1 MRESSGESVVGSDP
15 EGTPCHCRGRGFIPD
30 PLIQELRLSNA
41 AWHCQQKKRLHKKKI
56 DRLMENTSVFC
67 SMQNSIEHTSKQN
80 PVFVKSKAQ
89 NYQRRFFPEVVKVFY
104 Q

>member
-1 MRESSGESVVGSDP
+1 
-15 EGTPCHCRGRGFIPD
+15 
-30 PLIQELRLSNA
+30 
-41 AWHCQQKKRLHKKKI
+41 
-56 DRLMENTSVFC
+56 MENTSVFC

-80 PVFVKSKAQ
+80 PVFVKSKTQ